1 MLEAEGTL
9 TLMGILRGGGID
21 CSRLDDKNYVAN
33 DTGHWM
39 RVSSFTTWIEDRI
52 LNETR
57 VGREMCWEIFSNVKY
72 FSGRSVGAVGA
83 VGQMFQTVWRISD
96 QGQAL

>member
-1 MLEAEGTL
+1 MLEAGGTL

-39 RVSSFTTWIEDRI
+39 KVSAFWNWIEDRI

-57 VGREMCWEIFSNVKY
+57 VGRE
-72 FSGRSVGAVGA
+72 
-83 VGQMFQTVWRISD
+83 
-96 QGQAL
+96 

>member
-33 DTGHWM
+33 TTGHWM
-39 RVSSFTTWIEDRI
+39 RVSSFSKWIEDRI
-52 LNETR
+52 RNETR
-57 VGREMCWEIFSNVKY
+57 VGREM
-72 FSGRSVGAVGA
+72 
-83 VGQMFQTVWRISD
+83 
-96 QGQAL
+96 